1 MNTKETIKAHEKA
14 IEILEA
20 IAYFERIRKNTEE
33 SLNGF
38 AGTFAELRMEYKHKL
53 EIYSMCIN
61 RLYERYVKL
70 WQTEL

>member
-14 IEILEA
+14 IEILET
-20 IAYFERIRKNTEE
+20 IAYFERIRKTTED

-38 AGTFAELRMEYKHKL
+38 AGSFAGLRVKYKHKL

-70 WQTEL
+70 WQTKL